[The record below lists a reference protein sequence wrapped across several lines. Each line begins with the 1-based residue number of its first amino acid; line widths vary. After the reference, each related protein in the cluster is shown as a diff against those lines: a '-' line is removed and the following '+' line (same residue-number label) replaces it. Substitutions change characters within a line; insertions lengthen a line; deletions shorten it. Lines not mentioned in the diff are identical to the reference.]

1 MKRLLT
7 AGLLVAFGLS
17 AMAAAPFKIGMAG
30 FSFWKTPL
38 DEALATMKTINCH
51 HLCIKD
57 YFLPL
62 DADDAQI
69 ADFRAKCKAA
79 GVELHASGPLYI
91 SEEKTARKL
100 FEQAKKAGVGTV
112 VVVPFERVKI
122 EGQEKTQN
130 VESEKALDLL
140 EKLVKEYDIRA
151 AIHNHGPDM
160 PKLFPTAE
168 AVMARIR
175 NRDRRIGICLDIGHE
190 QRAGLDPVQAIR
202 KFGDRIYDVH
212 LKNIHAA
219 DKTGHAVQ
227 GPRGVL
233 DIRGVFQA
241 LADVGYSGVC
251 HIEYERDFENNAM
264 GLAESFG
271 YYRGVLSCI
280 RP

>member
-17 AMAAAPFKIGMAG
+17 AVAAAPFKIGMAG
-30 FSFWKTPL
+30 FSFWKTPI

-79 GVELHASGPLYI
+79 GVELRASGPLYI

-160 PKLFPTAE
+160 PKLYPTAE
-168 AVMARIR
+168 AVMARVA
-175 NRDRRIGICLDIGHE
+175 NRDRRIGCCLDIGHE
-190 QRAGLDPVQAIR
+190 QRAGYDPVAAIR
-202 KFGDRIYDVH
+202 KYGDRIYDVH
-212 LKNIHAA
+212 LKNLHKA
-219 DKTGHAVQ
+219 DRSGGAV
-227 GPRGVL
+227 PGVGGAL
-233 DIRGVFQA
+233 DIRGVFKA
-241 LADVGYSGVC
+241 LADVNYTGVC
-251 HIEYERDFENNAM
+251 HIEYERDFGKNALA
-264 GLAESFG
+264 LAESFG
-271 YYRGVLSCI
+271 YYCGVLNGLGL
-280 RP
+280 